1 MTGSDPL
8 RDILFPMRYPAKMQR
23 IARALLVVPAVFMLG
38 CTEPTAQSQDPA
50 ALRKEIEALKAS
62 QAAMQKDIAEIR
74 EFLRQVTGGKFGAP
88 SLENATIDLS
98 GAPAKGSASAPITLV
113 EVSDYHC
120 PFCRRHFQQTQPQI
134 YSEFVDS
141 GKVRHV
147 FIHYP
152 IDQLHPEAFRSHE
165 AASCA
170 ADQGKFWELHAKLF
184 EAPVRSLDQIVAL
197 APAAGLDSAALRA
210 CMDSGKYSSAVRE
223 SVKRMQQL
231 GVDSTPMFLIGK
243 TPQNGEPM
251 KVLKVVKGAH
261 PFEQFKVTIEGL
273 L

>member
-1 MTGSDPL
+1 
-8 RDILFPMRYPAKMQR
+8 MRYSAWMQR
-23 IARALLVVPAVFMLG
+23 IARTVLLVSAALMLA
-38 CTEPTAQSQDPA
+38 CSEPSAQSQDTE

-62 QAAMQKDIAEIR
+62 QEAMKKDLAEIR
-74 EFLRQVTGGKFGAP
+74 EFLRAVTGGKFGAP
-88 SLENATIDLS
+88 PIEGQTVDLN
-98 GAPAKGSASAPITLV
+98 GAPARGSSSAPITLV

-134 YSEFVDS
+134 NSSYIDQ

-170 ADQGKFWELHAKLF
+170 AEQGKFWELHTKLF
-184 EAPVRSLDQIVAL
+184 ESPVRTADEIVAL
-197 APAAGLDSAALRA
+197 AGTAGLDTTALRA

-251 KVLKVVKGAH
+251 TIVKVVRGAH
-261 PFEQFKVTIEGL
+261 PFDTFKQAIEGVQ
-273 L
+273 

>member
-1 MTGSDPL
+1 
-8 RDILFPMRYPAKMQR
+8 MQR
-23 IARALLVVPAVFMLG
+23 ITRAVLVVPALFMLA
-38 CTEPTAQSQDPA
+38 CSQPTAQAQDSE

-62 QAAMQKDIAEIR
+62 QDAMQKDIAEIR

-88 SLENATIDLS
+88 SIEGATVDLN
-98 GAPAKGSASAPITLV
+98 GAPAKGEASAPLTLV

-120 PFCRRHFQQTQPQI
+120 PFCRRHFQQTQPRL
-134 YSEFVDS
+134 YADYVDR
-141 GKVRHV
+141 GTVRHV

-184 EAPVRSLDQIVAL
+184 DAPARSIDQIVAL
-197 APAAGLDSAALRA
+197 APSAGLDANALRA
-210 CMDSGKYSSAVRE
+210 CLDSGKYSAPVRE
-223 SVKRMQQL
+223 SVTRMREL
-231 GVDSTPMFLIGK
+231 GVDSTPMFLIGM

-261 PFEQFKVTIEGL
+261 PFEQFKAVFDGL

>member
-1 MTGSDPL
+1 MH
-8 RDILFPMRYPAKMQR
+8 R
-23 IARALLVVPAVFMLG
+23 IARTLLAVPALLMLA
-38 CTEPTAQSQDPA
+38 CTQPNAQSQDPA

-88 SLENATIDLS
+88 SIEGQTVDLN
-98 GAPAKGSASAPITLV
+98 GAPSKGPDSAPITLV

-134 YSEFVDS
+134 YSEFVDP

-152 IDQLHPEAFRSHE
+152 IDQLHPDAFRSHE

-184 EAPVRSLDQIVAL
+184 ESPARSIDQIVAL
-197 APAAGLDSAALRA
+197 APAAGLDGGALRA
-210 CMDSGKYSSAVRE
+210 CMESGKYASTVRE
-223 SVKRMQQL
+223 SVKRMRTL

-261 PFEQFKVTIEGL
+261 PFEQFKSAFEEL
-273 L
+273 Q

>member
-1 MTGSDPL
+1 
-8 RDILFPMRYPAKMQR
+8 MRYPAKMPR
-23 IARALLVVPAVFMLG
+23 IARAVLFVPALFMLA
-38 CTEPTAQSQDPA
+38 CTQPSAQAQDTE

-62 QAAMQKDIAEIR
+62 QDAMKKDLAEIR
-74 EFLRQVTGGKFGAP
+74 EFLRVVTGGKFGAP
-88 SLENATIDLS
+88 PIEGQTVDLN
-98 GAPAKGSASAPITLV
+98 GAPARGPGSAPVTLV

-134 YSEFVDS
+134 YSSYVDP

-170 ADQGKFWELHAKLF
+170 TEQGKFWEFHTKLF
-184 EAPVRSLDQIVAL
+184 EAPVRSVDQIVAL
-197 APAAGLDSAALRA
+197 AGSSGLDATALRA
-210 CMDSGKYSSAVRE
+210 CMESGKYSAAVRE
-223 SVKRMQQL
+223 SVNRMKQL
-231 GVDSTPMFLIGK
+231 GVDSTPMFLIGM
-243 TPQNGEPM
+243 TPKNGEPM
-251 KVLKVVKGAH
+251 KILKVVRGAH
-261 PFEQFKVTIEGL
+261 PFEQFKAAIDGL

>member
-1 MTGSDPL
+1 MHS
-8 RDILFPMRYPAKMQR
+8 R
-23 IARALLVVPAVFMLG
+23 ARAVLLAPALFLLA
-38 CTEPTAQSQDPA
+38 CSQPSAQSQDTG

-62 QAAMQKDIAEIR
+62 QEAMQKDLAEIR
-74 EFLRQVTGGKFGAP
+74 EFLRVVTGGKFGAP
-88 SLENATIDLS
+88 PIEGQTVDLG
-98 GAPAKGSASAPITLV
+98 GAPARGPETAPVTLV

-134 YSEFVDS
+134 YSNYVDQ

-147 FIHYP
+147 FVHYP

-184 EAPVRSLDQIVAL
+184 ESPARSIDQIVAL
-197 APAAGLDSAALRA
+197 AGPAGLDADALRA
-210 CMDSGKYSSAVRE
+210 CMESGKYSEAVRE

-231 GVDSTPMFLIGK
+231 GVDSTPIFLIGK
-243 TPQNGEPM
+243 TPRNGEPM
-251 KVLKVVKGAH
+251 TILKVVRGAH
-261 PFEQFKVTIEGL
+261 PFDQFKAAIESL
-273 L
+273 Q